1 MLPAETPK
9 LAKWPFLLGD
19 ALLLGT
25 AWLIADQNR
34 NPFVGQPLVWIVVCV
49 VAAAILGAVPF
60 LADYARKQDEA
71 LDERQRGLDAISRT
85 VAASAEQI
93 SIAANGLHELTEL
106 AQRNLKAASQLGPG
120 LEEKVAALKAELT
133 ATRDDDRAALRQEI
147 AALRA
152 AETQRV
158 EVAAQQLAK
167 TAAEILRVESALQKE
182 IAAARELCATTGDLA
197 VTLNGITEALQAA
210 RAAALAPPAPA
221 GATAAP
227 EAAAENPAAKPEP
240 KRSRKSSAPAEG
252 LETPPPV
259 PTESG
264 APEPTPAPGE
274 AASPPAPEPIVAAA
288 PVPTVTVSSPA
299 PEPAPTAEVPPAPPE
314 SEAPAPARK
323 RAPRKPRAETAAEP
337 VLEIPVVMP
346 APEPAPTET
355 PAVASSGATAI
366 ISDLKS
372 EISNSDSAPAPA
384 TEENPPA
391 ESDEPAKT
399 IEQSRSSDG
408 ATRLLVTAY
417 IGIGNRLFIRGAGP
431 GLSWEKGL
439 PLQFVS
445 IGKWRWESSDV
456 TGPVKYKLYKNDAV
470 ECTALG
476 EQQVDPGQQQEVA
489 AAF

>member
-25 AWLIADQNR
+25 AWLIADQSR
-34 NPFVGQPLVWIVVCV
+34 NPFTGQPLVWIVVCV

-85 VAASAEQI
+85 VASSAEQI

-106 AQRNLKAASQLGPG
+106 AQRNLKAAGQLGPG
-120 LEEKVAALKAELT
+120 LEEKVAALKAELA
-133 ATRDDDRAALRQEI
+133 ATRDDERAALRKEI

-152 AETQRV
+152 AETHRV
-158 EVAAQQLAK
+158 ETAAQQLAK
-167 TAAEILRVESALQKE
+167 TAAEILRAESALQKE
-182 IAAARELCATTGDLA
+182 IAAARELCAATGDLA
-197 VTLNGITEALQAA
+197 VTLNGVTEALHAA
-210 RAAALAPPAPA
+210 RTAALAAPAPA
-221 GATAAP
+221 SSATP
-227 EAAAENPAAKPEP
+227 ETATEVPAAKPES
-240 KRSRKSSAPAEG
+240 KRARKSAAPAES
-252 LETPPPV
+252 LETPPPT
-259 PTESG
+259 PTEF
-264 APEPTPAPGE
+264 
-274 AASPPAPEPIVAAA
+274 PAPEAA
-288 PVPTVTVSSPA
+288 PAPAEQLAVPTPEPVVTVASPA
-299 PEPAPTAEVPPAPPE
+299 PEPVPTAEVPAATPE
-314 SEAPAPARK
+314 AETPAPARK
-323 RAPRKPRAETAAEP
+323 RAPRKPRPEAAAEP
-337 VLEIPVVMP
+337 ALEIPVAIP
-346 APEPAPTET
+346 APEPAPVET
-355 PAVASSGATAI
+355 PAVASSRATAI
-366 ISDLKS
+366 ISGLKS
-372 EISNSDSAPAPA
+372 EISDADAAPAPA
-384 TEENPPA
+384 PAEAPPA
-391 ESDEPAKT
+391 DSDEPAKAV
-399 IEQSRSSDG
+399 EQSRSSDG

-417 IGIGNRLFIRGAGP
+417 IGIGNRLFIRGDGP

-445 IGKWRWESSDV
+445 IGKWRWESSDA